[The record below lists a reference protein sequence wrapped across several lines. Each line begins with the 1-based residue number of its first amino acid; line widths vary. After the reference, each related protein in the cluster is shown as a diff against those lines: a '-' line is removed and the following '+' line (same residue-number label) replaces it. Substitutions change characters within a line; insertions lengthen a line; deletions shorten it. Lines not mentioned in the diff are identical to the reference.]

1 MRMERIWA
9 PWRLEYITNEP
20 PAEGCFFCNA
30 WEARGEER
38 AHLLL
43 ARGERAFV
51 IVNRYPY
58 NGGHIMVAP
67 VRHIG
72 EMQEVD
78 AEEAAEIWRLA
89 VVSKE
94 VLETSMNAEGVNVG
108 INQGLTAGAGVRDHL
123 HVHLVPRWNGDTNF
137 MPVLAETK
145 VIPQGLESL
154 WEQLRAAFVERGFA

>member
-1 MRMERIWA
+1 MERIWA
-9 PWRLEYITNEP
+9 PWRLEYIRNDP
-20 PAEGCFFCNA
+20 PAEGCFLCRG

-67 VRHIG
+67 VRHVG

-89 VVSKE
+89 VVSKS
-94 VLETSMNAEGVNVG
+94 VLEESMNAGGVNLG
-108 INQGLTAGAGVRDHL
+108 INQGRCAGAGVLDHL

-137 MPVLAETK
+137 MPVLADAK